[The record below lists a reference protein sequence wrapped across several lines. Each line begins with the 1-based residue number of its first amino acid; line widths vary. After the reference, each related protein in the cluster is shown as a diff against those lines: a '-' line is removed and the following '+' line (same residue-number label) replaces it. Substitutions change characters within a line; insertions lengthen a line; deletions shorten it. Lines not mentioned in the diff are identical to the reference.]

1 MLKLLKYELIGS
13 YRQYLLTFAVY
24 LLLCCATPFLPTV
37 INQFL
42 SGLLMVALFGIV
54 ISIFVNIV
62 QHFSRS
68 MFSRPGYLTLTLP
81 VSSKELVFSK
91 MIGAMI
97 WTFVA
102 FFILGLGLMILMM
115 LIADFSFGDIFNFI
129 NQLCYGISLYPG
141 EVLQSLLAALTST
154 LAMIASFYFTIT
166 FVHTKYVTKNR
177 VLIGVGGYILGLL
190 ALGFIMDSS
199 LFYGFIGSLN
209 GTSLYIFNIFINVV
223 FIVGF
228 FVGTTYLIDKKLQ
241 IE

>member
-1 MLKLLKYELIGS
+1 
-13 YRQYLLTFAVY
+13 
-24 LLLCCATPFLPTV
+24 
-37 INQFL
+37 
-42 SGLLMVALFGIV
+42 MVALFGIV

-97 WTFVA
+97 WTFAA
-102 FFILGLGLMILMM
+102 FFILGLGFMILMM
-115 LIADFSFGDIFNFI
+115 LVADFSFNDIFNFI
-129 NQLCYGISLYPG
+129 NQLCYSISLYPG
-141 EVLQSLLAALTST
+141 AVLQTMLASLTSI
-154 LAMIASFYFTIT
+154 LVMIASFYFTIT
-166 FVHTKYVTKNR
+166 VVHTKYVTKNR

-190 ALGFIMDSS
+190 AIGFIVDSS
-199 LFYGFIGSLN
+199 LVYGFMSSLN
-209 GTSLYIFNIFINVV
+209 ETSLYIFNIFVNVV

-228 FVGTTYLIDKKLQ
+228 FVGTTYLIDNKLQ

>member
-13 YRQYLLTFAVY
+13 YRQYLLTFVIY
-24 LLLCCATPFLPTV
+24 LLLCCATPFLPAV

-91 MIGAMI
+91 MIGALI
-97 WTFVA
+97 WTFAA

-115 LIADFSFGDIFNFI
+115 LIADFSFGDIFTAI
-129 NQLCYGISLYPG
+129 NQFCYYISLYPG
-141 EVLQSLLAALTST
+141 AVVRSLIAALTST

-199 LFYGFIGSLN
+199 LFYGLINSLN
-209 GTSLYIFNIFINVV
+209 GTSLYIFNIFINAVFLVV
-223 FIVGF
+223 F
-228 FVGTTYLIDKKLQ
+228 FVGTTYLIDNKLQ

>member
-13 YRQYLLTFAVY
+13 YRQYLLTFVIY
-24 LLLCCATPFLPTV
+24 LLLCCATPFLPSV

-97 WTFVA
+97 WTFAA
-102 FFILGLGLMILMM
+102 FLILGLGFMILMM
-115 LIADFSFGDIFNFI
+115 LVADFTFSDIFNFI
-129 NQLCYGISLYPG
+129 NQLCYYISLYPG
-141 EVLQSLLAALTST
+141 AVLQSVLISLTSI
-154 LAMIASFYFTIT
+154 LALIASFYFTIT
-166 FVHTKYVTKNR
+166 VVHTKYVTKNR

-190 ALGFIMDSS
+190 ALGFITDSS
-199 LFYGFIGSLN
+199 LFYGFMNSLN
-209 GTSLYIFNIFINVV
+209 STSLYIFNVFINVLFV
-223 FIVGF
+223 AVF

>member
-13 YRQYLLTFAVY
+13 YRQYLLTFVIY
-24 LLLCCATPFLPTV
+24 LLLCCATPFLPSV

-42 SGLLMVALFGIV
+42 SGLLMVALFGIT

-62 QHFSRS
+62 THFSRS

-81 VSSKELVFSK
+81 VSSKELVLSK

-102 FFILGLGLMILMM
+102 FIILGIGLFILMM
-115 LIADFSFGDIFNFI
+115 LVSGIGIGDIFNLL
-129 NQLCYGISLYPG
+129 NQLCYEISQQPG
-141 EVLQSLLAALTST
+141 LFIQNIIAAIASV

-166 FVHTKYVTKNR
+166 FVHTKYVTKSR
-177 VLIGVGGYILGLL
+177 TLIGVSGYIIGGMI
-190 ALGFIMDSS
+190 LGFIFNSS
-199 LFYGFIGSLN
+199 LVGNFINSL
-209 GTSLYIFNIFINVV
+209 GMTELYIFNIFINVV
-223 FIVGF
+223 GIVGF
-228 FVGTTYLIDKKLQ
+228 FMGTTYLIDHKLQ

>member
-1 MLKLLKYELIGS
+1 
-13 YRQYLLTFAVY
+13 
-24 LLLCCATPFLPTV
+24 
-37 INQFL
+37 
-42 SGLLMVALFGIV
+42 
-54 ISIFVNIV
+54 
-62 QHFSRS
+62 
-68 MFSRPGYLTLTLP
+68 
-81 VSSKELVFSK
+81 
-91 MIGAMI
+91 MI
-97 WTFVA
+97 
-102 FFILGLGLMILMM
+102 
-115 LIADFSFGDIFNFI
+115 D
-129 NQLCYGISLYPG
+129 
-141 EVLQSLLAALTST
+141 
-154 LAMIASFYFTIT
+154 SFYFAIT